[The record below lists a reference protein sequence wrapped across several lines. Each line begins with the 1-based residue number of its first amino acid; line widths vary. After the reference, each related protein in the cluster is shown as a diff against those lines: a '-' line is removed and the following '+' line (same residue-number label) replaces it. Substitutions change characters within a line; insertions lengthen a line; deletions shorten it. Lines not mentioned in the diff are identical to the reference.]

1 AIFVTDVHVI
11 LTKCDIIGD
20 PKAYPQNKTS
30 LIEKST
36 PQVDTGH
43 SNQKKDHAEKDIPRI
58 ASMMMGKNKEDDM
71 CACFKKLE
79 NIGWGTEDPLYD
91 TALLLFGESA
101 DYRKLWLLLKPES
114 YRKWVKNAGSKFGLL
129 G

>member
-1 AIFVTDVHVI
+1 M
-11 LTKCDIIGD
+11 
-20 PKAYPQNKTS
+20 
-30 LIEKST
+30 IEKST

-114 YRKWVKNAGSKFGLL
+114 CRKWVKNDG
-129 G
+129 